1 MTFKMNER
9 IDIDV
14 LEARMGR
21 LEELIKL
28 FLAEFHQLLQP
39 EMADFPAICHLGGRK
54 ISAQVLGEKKARDCE
69 FEVLL

>member
-9 IDIDV
+9 IDV

-39 EMADFPAICHLGGRK
+39 EMADIPAIRHLGGRK

-69 FEVLL
+69 FEGLL

>member
-9 IDIDV
+9 IDM

-39 EMADFPAICHLGGRK
+39 EMADFPAIRHLGGRK
-54 ISAQVLGEKKARDCE
+54 ISAQVLREKKARDCE
-69 FEVLL
+69 FEGLL